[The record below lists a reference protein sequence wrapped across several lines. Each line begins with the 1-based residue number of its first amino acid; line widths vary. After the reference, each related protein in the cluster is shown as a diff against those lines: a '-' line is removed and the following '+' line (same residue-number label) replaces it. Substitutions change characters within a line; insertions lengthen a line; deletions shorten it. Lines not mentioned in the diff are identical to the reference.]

1 MAHANTKNPGRRT
14 LRTRLAIRQVL
25 LACTLAFAAGGAV
38 AAEPTLSS
46 RPELTGNAT
55 TAADSAW
62 DSALAAGLVLRN
74 FKQNGLA
81 DPGKIFLRRYLQYV
95 PKGLDPK
102 GKYPLVI
109 VLPGGN
115 LSAEFSRDGDTK
127 DRFERLADRDKFIVV
142 YGNAVY
148 AKGATQDAAPNDPYF
163 ANGGYWR
170 ACLGGAGGADRAVD
184 DVAYLRRI
192 IQNLSDE
199 KLPVDAD
206 RIFIVGASN
215 GGEMAQRAAREMGDQ
230 LAGIGAVIPVLGLPA
245 NLPLLSCEAAA
256 GQHPLS
262 MVHIYSTHD
271 PLLSW
276 VWQTYFPPG
285 ETYDKAMLDSGAAWR
300 KAIGAGDTPTRTT
313 TIPDRVSEGTDYKGK
328 VEWAL
333 ATQHSAVVRYDYA
346 PSPEGAAYVA
356 YVMDHAGH
364 GWPNPQGSDVA
375 TAENPAR
382 LGFRNQDIDAAD
394 EVWNFLKDKRR
405 IKR

>member
-1 MAHANTKNPGRRT
+1 MTPLSTRNHRGRSAGPAARRALMAC
-14 LRTRLAIRQVL
+14 AIAL
-25 LACTLAFAAGGAV
+25 TAGSAHP
-38 AAEPTLSS
+38 AEPTASS

-62 DSALAAGLVLRN
+62 GSVLDAGLVLRN

-81 DPGKIFLRRYLQYV
+81 DPKKSFLRRYLQYV

-109 VLPGGN
+109 LLPGAN
-115 LSAEFSRDGDTK
+115 ISAEFFRDVDPK

-142 YGNAVY
+142 YANAVY
-148 AKGATQDAAPNDPYF
+148 AKGATQDSAPNDPYF

-170 ACLGGAGGADRAVD
+170 TCLGGVGGVDRLVD

-192 IQNLSDE
+192 IDNLKEE

-206 RIFIVGASN
+206 RIFVVGVSN
-215 GGEMAQRAAREMGDQ
+215 GGEMAQRAAREMGDL
-230 LAGIGAVIPVLGLPA
+230 LAGIGAVIPVLGMPA
-245 NLPLLSCEAAA
+245 TEPLASCQAS

-262 MVHIYSTHD
+262 MIHIYSPGD

-285 ETYDKAMLDSGAAWR
+285 QTYGQAMLDSGAAWR
-300 KAIGAGDTPTRTT
+300 KAIGAGDTAIRTT
-313 TIPDRVSEGTDYKGK
+313 LLPNRVNEGADYRGK
-328 VEWAL
+328 VEWAVS
-333 ATQHSAVVRYDYA
+333 TQNSAIVRYDYA

-364 GWPNPQGSDVA
+364 GWPNPQGSDIA
-375 TAENPAR
+375 TVENPAR
-382 LGFRNQDIDAAD
+382 FGFRNQDIDAAD